1 MKKIKTTEELA
12 VGDLVQLRMNP
23 DVVYCVK
30 EVLDG
35 FRVSLEYRTEGGY
48 LASGGVQDVSLLTP
62 AKKGVG
68 RGAA

>member
-1 MKKIKTTEELA
+1 MKKIKTTEEIA

-48 LASGGVQDVSLLTP
+48 LAGGGVQDVSLLTP

-68 RGAA
+68 KGAA